1 MKRFILILAIIF
13 QTGFC
18 AAQTINYPDSSVLSS
33 GNWFSI
39 NIPSNNIYKLTYND
53 FLTLGVEE
61 EEINFDNL
69 SIFG

>member
-53 FLTLGVEE
+53 FLTLGVE
-61 EEINFDNL
+61 DCK
-69 SIFG
+69 